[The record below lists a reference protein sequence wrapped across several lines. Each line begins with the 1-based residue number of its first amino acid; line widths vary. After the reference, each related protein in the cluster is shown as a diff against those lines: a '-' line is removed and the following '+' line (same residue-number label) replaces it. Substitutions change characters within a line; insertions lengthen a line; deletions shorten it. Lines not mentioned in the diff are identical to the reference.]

1 MTSHTQDFSAPIHEM
16 MARLG
21 IGAEDGVS
29 PQMCLWFETA
39 LARCEACQ
47 AMKACRDWLNC
58 APLNVSVAP
67 WFCRNGDI
75 LFELQYDQPG
85 PHPAH

>member
-1 MTSHTQDFSAPIHEM
+1 MTSHTQGFSAPIHEM
-16 MARLG
+16 TARLG
-21 IGAEDGVS
+21 MDAEDGVS
-29 PQMCLWFETA
+29 LQMCLWFETA
-39 LARCEACQ
+39 FARCEACQ

-67 WFCRNGDI
+67 WFCCNGDI
-75 LFELQYDQPG
+75 LFELQYDEPG